1 MSNTT
6 RRNFIKTGAGAV
18 GAGLMLPII
27 QPNWQQA
34 KGATVVEMLRNE
46 LAADDKILVIVEL
59 AGGNDPLNTIV
70 PLQQYDTYA
79 SFRSRIAIP
88 KDQVL
93 PLHGSTT
100 MGLSPNLSAIKP
112 LADAGKLAVMQMCH
126 YPNPNLSHDGSR
138 TVYRLADTNTAVVS
152 GNGWIGRH
160 SALFGNHGNSL
171 DTVGIGGVNPTL
183 YAPGAKV
190 AGIINDA
197 QGNASGYLFRT
208 DDRYTGDRNNQ
219 LAVARMIDESQSS
232 KPYIDLSETTEI
244 DALNSADSVAEA
256 TSEYQSTIT
265 YPANSN
271 FANGLKLI
279 AKLATATSPVLG
291 TRVFYITQ
299 GGYDTHADQIN
310 DQPALHNAL
319 AEGLKAFYDDMAEHG
334 LADKLLIMVWSEFGR
349 RVADNASNG
358 TDHGQANN
366 IYCIGNRVIGG
377 TYGADP
383 KLTDLQNGN
392 LKNSLDFREVYSTII
407 QSWFGNSASDA
418 AQILNGSFN
427 NLGFLM

>member
-1 MSNTT
+1 MTT
-6 RRNFIKTGAGAV
+6 RRDFIRKGAGAV
-18 GAGLMLPII
+18 GAGMMLPVI
-27 QPNWQQA
+27 QPNWHQA
-34 KGATVVEMLRNE
+34 KGATVVEMLRDD
-46 LAADDKILVIVEL
+46 LVADDKILVVVEL

-70 PLQQYDTYA
+70 PIQQYDTYA

-88 KDQVL
+88 KDQLL
-93 PLHGSTT
+93 PLHGSAT

-112 LADAGKLAVMQMCH
+112 IADAGKFAVIQMCH

-138 TVYRLADTNTAVVS
+138 TIYRLADTSNSAVTR
-152 GNGWIGRH
+152 NGWLGRH
-160 SALFGNHGNSL
+160 SALFGNKTNSL

-183 YAPGAKV
+183 YAPGAKI

-197 QGNASGYLFRT
+197 QGNAAGYQFRT
-208 DDRYTGDRNNQ
+208 DERYAGDRDNQ
-219 LAVARMIDESQSS
+219 LSAARVMDAAQSN
-232 KPYIDLSETTEI
+232 KAYIDLSETTEL
-244 DALNSADSVAEA
+244 DALNSADSVAQA
-256 TSEYQSTIT
+256 TAAYQSSII
-265 YPANSN
+265 YPANNN
-271 FANGLKLI
+271 FASGLKLI
-279 AKLATATSPVLG
+279 AKLATANSPRLG

-310 DQPALHNAL
+310 DQPALHRAL
-319 AEGLKAFYDDMAEHG
+319 AEGLKAFYDDIAEHG
-334 LADKLLIMVWSEFGR
+334 LADKLLIMIWSEFGR

-366 IYCIGNRVIGG
+366 IYCVGNRVIGG

-392 LKNSLDFREVYSTII
+392 LKNNYDFREVYSTII